1 MVADRTEGFCPGAVT
16 REPGDK
22 QQSPATGRLLEGWRV
37 RGASEEVAFESQ
49 PGLGQLLGVRRLACR
64 WEQAGVVATAP
75 RDGPSKCFRRGAWR
89 ALAAASWPWRVRCCP
104 VRPGSALLWWHRN
117 RCPPRWRCQHGGVC
131 RQPGVGRGFICFP
144 GEEVSS
150 PSVGV
155 FKEGRTFLLGWK
167 ARPGHVVS
175 ALATNP
181 SSLPSR
187 GGFGHP
193 HHGPWPP
200 ASVPG
205 GPPRGGGPGGSS
217 ASGGG
222 PGGRRSP
229 GGRPGAASGEAGVRG
244 ASGEENGPG
253 GRRAA
258 AAHAASA
265 TAELPGH
272 DGPAAHEHPYQQPRY

>member
-89 ALAAASWPWRVRCCP
+89 ALAAASWPWRVRCRP

-131 RQPGVGRGFICFP
+131 RQPGVGRGFTCFP

-155 FKEGRTFLLGWK
+155 FKEGAHIPARVEGEARPRRF
-167 ARPGHVVS
+167 RPGHQPLFSPVQRRIR
-175 ALATNP
+175 P
-181 SSLPSR
+181 SPSR
-187 GGFGHP
+187 SLAACQC
-193 HHGPWPP
+193 PWRATPWWR
-200 ASVPG
+200 
-205 GPPRGGGPGGSS
+205 PR
-217 ASGGG
+217 
-222 PGGRRSP
+222 R
-229 GGRPGAASGEAGVRG
+229 
-244 ASGEENGPG
+244 
-253 GRRAA
+253 
-258 AAHAASA
+258 
-265 TAELPGH
+265 
-272 DGPAAHEHPYQQPRY
+272 